1 MGDSHWVAM
10 AGGFQLVGLA
20 VLAGWAVL
28 ASCAPLAPVQL
39 ATFDGASG
47 STHKWEAVSDPVMG
61 GQSYANF
68 RQAPGLG
75 HRDQFP
81 DCSGTSDLVIRAR
94 AVGGGLTNYNAMLIT
109 SGSKHGFKTANYLA
123 NYSLPA
129 TGWGPI
135 RVPWSAFK
143 CSWRGEPV
151 SWCPALESQLDKI
164 TNIGVG
170 TAFPGAAG
178 KFHVEIESISA
189 E

>member
-68 RQAPGLG
+68 SQA
-75 HRDQFP
+75 
-81 DCSGTSDLVIRAR
+81 
-94 AVGGGLTNYNAMLIT
+94 N
-109 SGSKHGFKTANYLA
+109 
-123 NYSLPA
+123 
-129 TGWGPI
+129 
-135 RVPWSAFK
+135 
-143 CSWRGEPV
+143 
-151 SWCPALESQLDKI
+151 
-164 TNIGVG
+164 GVG
-170 TAFPGAAG
+170 QWQGEVKIVHSCTPPGSATFRPQGSATAINSRIAQAL
-178 KFHVEIESISA
+178 V
-189 E
+189 